1 MKKNLLMLLVIFLAM
16 TAFAAATPG
25 LYKVN
30 VSSTLNVR
38 NAPDGEKI
46 GSLSDGELVQVTAW
60 DNGWAQISLGNGRT
74 GYVSEQYLEPFAQ
87 LVSSGETS
95 HSTLGL
101 SGLRHYAP
109 FAILLFAVLA
119 LIGMRTE
126 NQPLF
131 HMGCFLWGVTEL
143 FMFGAGSNSALVWFC
158 TPSDVGWVMTI
169 INFFIAIG
177 VLYFQYI
184 IYREFTDNLFD
195 GFWRKLLF
203 GIFIVTG
210 VVLFLG
216 MFQSWHYILAFVAY
230 MAVLLYLLRDCGIW
244 MSLSFTVFAFG
255 LGISFLGMLSTLILG
270 ALLWLGLAAFAG
282 SGGSKGSS
290 GNIIIEDYDGTYEAY
305 EHGFGI
311 YKDVTGSG
319 KTWRKEGSRYIR
331 IN

>member
-1 MKKNLLMLLVIFLAM
+1 MKRFVFLLAAILFAAA
-16 TAFAAATPG
+16 AFAAIDPG
-25 LYKVN
+25 VYEVN

-38 NAPDGEKI
+38 NAPGGAKI
-46 GSLSDGELVQVTAW
+46 GTLNNGELVQVTACEG
-60 DNGWAQISLGNGRT
+60 DWAQVTLDDGRM
-74 GYVSEQYLEPFAQ
+74 GYVSGQYLQPFSAP
-87 LVSSGETS
+87 LASSGAS
-95 HSTLGL
+95 YSKAGL

-119 LIGMRTE
+119 FIGMRTGIH
-126 NQPLF
+126 PLF
-131 HMGCFLWGVTEL
+131 HMGCFLWGATEL
-143 FMFGAGSNSALVWFC
+143 FMFGAGSDSALVWFC
-158 TPSDVGWVMTI
+158 DPSDVGWIFTI

-177 VLYFQYI
+177 VLFFQYT
-184 IYREFTDNLFD
+184 IYREFVGNLFD

-203 GIFIVTG
+203 GIFVMTG
-210 VVLFLG
+210 VILFLG
-216 MFQSWHYILAFVAY
+216 MFQNWYFILAFVPY
-230 MAVLLYLLRDCGIW
+230 MAVLLYLCRESGIW

-270 ALLWLGLAAFAG
+270 ALLWLGLAAFSG
-282 SGGSKGSS
+282 SGGSNGSR

-319 KTWRKEGSRYIR
+319 KTWRKEDSQYIR

>member
-1 MKKNLLMLLVIFLAM
+1 MKKILLMLLVIFLAM

-101 SGLRHYAP
+101 SRLRHYAP